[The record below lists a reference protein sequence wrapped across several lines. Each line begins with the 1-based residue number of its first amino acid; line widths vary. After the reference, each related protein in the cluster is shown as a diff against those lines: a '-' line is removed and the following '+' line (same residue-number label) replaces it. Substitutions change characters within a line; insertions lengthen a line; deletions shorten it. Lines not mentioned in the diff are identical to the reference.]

1 MNEKHSHFVAILFSI
16 FRVDLVWNSFIN
28 LNLILLKGKSQEVT
42 GDF

>member
-1 MNEKHSHFVAILFSI
+1 MNEKHSHFVAI